1 MRGRNVSKSHMNCL
15 IGASRARAEK
25 QTKRLTSLE
34 TLKLRLTW
42 NVISK
47 NPLSETLHLSWK

>member
-1 MRGRNVSKSHMNCL
+1 MIGRNVDKINMICL

-34 TLKLRLTW
+34 TLKLR
-42 NVISK
+42 
-47 NPLSETLHLSWK
+47 